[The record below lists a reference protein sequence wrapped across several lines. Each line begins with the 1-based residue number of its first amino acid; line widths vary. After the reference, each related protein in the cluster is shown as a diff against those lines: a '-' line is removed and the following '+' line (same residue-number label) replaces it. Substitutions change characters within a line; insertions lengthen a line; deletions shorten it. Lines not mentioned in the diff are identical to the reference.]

1 MQEAQASQSPSPA
14 GGNVSDA
21 LVVEICRELISV
33 GARSGEEGPVA
44 DIVERRMTELGYRDI
59 HRDRFGNVTGR
70 AGPQGRGTALL
81 FDSHMDVV
89 AATGEWSVDPFGG
102 EIRDGR
108 LYGRGA
114 TDMKG
119 ALAASLCGVA
129 EAAQSGALT
138 REVVVSASVMEET
151 VEGRALSLVL
161 DETTPEMTV
170 ICEPSSLQVKT
181 GQRGRVEIIVEATGL
196 PAHAAHPERGRNA
209 IELAGKALAALSK
222 LRLDDDPDLGTMIMV
237 PTDIISDPY
246 PLVSALPAS
255 VSIRFD
261 RRIGVVDT
269 KEKVL
274 GEVRQALEGVEPGAF
289 LVYANSDPIRTYT
302 GELLECERFLAAW
315 SDSPQ
320 SELAQAAADSLAA
333 ADMPVDFGFY
343 AFCTN
348 GSETAGM
355 RRIPTIGLGP
365 GSESDAHIVDESI
378 SIAELTK
385 AVEVYRNLTLN
396 IAGGQNANQ

>member
-1 MQEAQASQSPSPA
+1 MQNRNAAEAGAKS
-14 GGNVSDA
+14 

-33 GARSGEEGPVA
+33 GATSGDEGPVA
-44 DIVERRMTELGYRDI
+44 DIVERRMQELGYRDI
-59 HRDRFGNVTGR
+59 RRDRLGNVTGR
-70 AGPQGRGTALL
+70 VGPQGANTALL

-89 AATGEWSVDPFGG
+89 AVTGDWSVDPFGG

-129 EAAQSGALT
+129 DAARKGDLT
-138 REVVVSASVMEET
+138 GEVVVSASVMEET
-151 VEGRALSLVL
+151 VEGRALSMVL
-161 DETTPEMTV
+161 DEANPDLAV
-170 ICEPSSLQVKT
+170 ICEPSSLQIKT
-181 GQRGRVEIIVEATGL
+181 GQRGRMEIIVEALGR

-209 IELAGKALAALSK
+209 IELAAKALAVIANMK
-222 LRLDDDPDLGTMIMV
+222 LADDPDLGSMIMV

-255 VSIRFD
+255 VAIRFD
-261 RRIGVVDT
+261 RRIGVADT

-274 GEVRQALEGVEPGAF
+274 GELEKALAEVEPDGF
-289 LVYANSDPIRTYT
+289 RVYLNNNPIRTYT
-302 GELLECERFLAAW
+302 GETLDCERFLAAW
-315 SDSPQ
+315 SNGPQ
-320 SELAQAAADSLAA
+320 SELAQAAADSLVEAGL
-333 ADMPVDFGFY
+333 PVDFGYY

-355 RRIPTIGLGP
+355 RQIPTIGLGP
-365 GSESDAHIVDESI
+365 GNESDAHIVDESV
-378 SIAELTK
+378 SIEELTK
-385 AVEVYRNLTLN
+385 AVEVYRNLTLR
-396 IAGGQNANQ
+396 IAGGQNANE